1 MATETY
7 SLGTTVNK
15 DDKSNI
21 ESQYEKLSINRETYI
36 ERAREASELT
46 IPHLFPPKGANEA
59 TTYPTPYQSVGS
71 RGVTN
76 LASKL
81 MLALFP
87 PQAPFFRLDIDDLI
101 YKQLEGNPQQKATI
115 EQGLAK
121 IEKSIM
127 DNIETNNDRV
137 AVYEALK
144 QLIISGNVLLK
155 LGEEGLRVIR
165 LENYVV
171 KRDPEGKILTIIIKE
186 HISRASIPPK
196 LQNQIPQDMEDKQ
209 FLHLYT
215 HVTRQKNGYK
225 LVQEINKTKVLS
237 QSYTLENMPF
247 IPLRFNR
254 VDGSDYGRG
263 HVESYIGDLKSL
275 EGLTRSILEGSSA
288 SSKMLF
294 MVAPN
299 GTTRASS
306 IAKAPNGA
314 IIEGSAGDVSVLQA
328 NKFGDFRVAL
338 EASQR
343 IEQRLQFA
351 FLLNASVQRQAERVT
366 ATEVQLVANELQ
378 DALGGVYG
386 ILTTEFQLP
395 YLRAKIALLRKQKL
409 LPELPENIVKTK
421 IIVGM
426 EALGRASD
434 RIKLLQ
440 FMSDLASTLGAET
453 LAKYV
458 NLDDAIKKFAIA
470 NGIDTQGLIKSPEQV
485 QQEMQ
490 QQQALQAGQQ
500 FLDPRVITKAGDLL
514 NDNNQALEVNEQGE
528 PNIVDRE

>member
-7 SLGTTVNK
+7 SLGTTANK

-101 YKQLEGNPQQKATI
+101 YKQLEGNPEQKATI

-127 DNIETNNDRV
+127 DNIESNNDRV

-155 LGEEGLRVIR
+155 LGEQGLRVIR

-196 LQNQIPQDMEDKQ
+196 LQNVIPQDMEDNQ

-215 HVTRQKNGYK
+215 CIKKAKNGYE
-225 LVQEINKTKVLS
+225 LMQEIKKVEVLK
-237 QSYTLENMPF
+237 QKFTEENMPY

-294 MVAPN
+294 MVSPN

-314 IIEGSAGDVSVLQA
+314 IEG
-328 NKFGDFRVAL
+328 
-338 EASQR
+338 
-343 IEQRLQFA
+343 
-351 FLLNASVQRQAERVT
+351 
-366 ATEVQLVANELQ
+366 
-378 DALGGVYG
+378 
-386 ILTTEFQLP
+386 
-395 YLRAKIALLRKQKL
+395 
-409 LPELPENIVKTK
+409 
-421 IIVGM
+421 
-426 EALGRASD
+426 
-434 RIKLLQ
+434 
-440 FMSDLASTLGAET
+440 
-453 LAKYV
+453 
-458 NLDDAIKKFAIA
+458 
-470 NGIDTQGLIKSPEQV
+470 
-485 QQEMQ
+485 
-490 QQQALQAGQQ
+490 
-500 FLDPRVITKAGDLL
+500 
-514 NDNNQALEVNEQGE
+514 
-528 PNIVDRE
+528 